1 MRYFADPFFVG
12 PIRLA
17 ETKEDSC
24 IFFRKRIKGPRHLP
38 RELLRVLAWLA
49 RVGEPRRRKPVGT
62 QLIAQIWNLL
72 LADCRSLRRFRL
84 EYINTLFVFVVS
96 DLIVSDQRSL
106 CLSLL
111 LSVVTEQRHL
121 FSN

>member
-24 IFFRKRIKGPRHLP
+24 IFFRKRIKAPRHLP

-49 RVGEPRRRKPVGT
+49 RGREPRRRKPVGT

-96 DLIVSDQRSL
+96 DLIVSDQQSL

>member
-24 IFFRKRIKGPRHLP
+24 IFFRKRIKDRGIFLASSY
-38 RELLRVLAWLA
+38 VFLAWLA
-49 RVGEPRRRKPVGT
+49 REGEPKRRKPVGT